1 MSGERKIAIVTGGA
15 QGIGKGVTARLLTAG
30 YGVVIADSD
39 AEAGRETL
47 AELAPA
53 GPLWFAET
61 DVAAEDSVAACIAS
75 AIRHGGRLD
84 AVVNNAGIARAPR
97 VPVEQLTLES
107 WNRQLGVNLTGAFL
121 MAKHAAPHLRQVRG
135 AIVNVASTRA
145 LQSEA
150 NTEAYSASK
159 GGLVAL
165 THALAVSLGPDV
177 RVNCVSPGWIDV
189 SGWQQVRAAEA
200 GGPERCRSRP
210 APGRPRRHA
219 GGHRGDGRVP
229 AVRCRRL
236 RHRSELRRGR
246 RDDEEDD
253 LRRVAALSS
262 SHRDGQQDPRRD
274 PRDAA
279 KRRDRA
285 ERTYA
290 AQREHVKAAREE
302 HEPATISQPAH
313 LRSADPGRRAR

>member
-1 MSGERKIAIVTGGA
+1 MSDERKIAIVTGGA
-15 QGIGKGVTARLLTAG
+15 QGIGKGVTARLQAGG

-61 DVAAEDSVAACIAS
+61 DVAAEDSVAGCIAS
-75 AIRHGGRLD
+75 AIRYGGRLD

-121 MAKHAAPHLRQVRG
+121 MAKHAAPHLRQGRG

-189 SGWQQVRAAEA
+189 SGWQKSARRSRCI
-200 GGPERCRSRP
+200 ERCRSRP
-210 APGRPRRHA
+210 ASGRPRRHA
-219 GGHRGDGRVP
+219 GGRGGNGRVP
-229 AVRCRRL
+229 PVGGRRL
-236 RHRSELRRGR
+236 RHRPELRRGR
-246 RDDEEDD
+246 GDDEEDD
-253 LRRVAALSS
+253 LRAVGAQLRAMAHASS
-262 SHRDGQQDPRRD
+262 THAMIQAVPPKGVTAPSQ
-274 PRDAA
+274 
-279 KRRDRA
+279 RA
-285 ERTYA
+285 PVNA
-290 AQREHVKAAREE
+290 
-302 HEPATISQPAH
+302 
-313 LRSADPGRRAR
+313 SA